1 MIAVVNVKRSGFVED
16 LDIRFAS
23 NTKASSYLKMYR
35 CSASKPGLSPTIL
48 HCFSKKQNALGLY
61 QKRN

>member
-1 MIAVVNVKRSGFVED
+1 MIAVVSVKRIGFLED
-16 LDIRFAS
+16 FDIRFSS
-23 NTKASSYLKMYR
+23 NTKASSYLKIYR

-48 HCFSKKQNALGLY
+48 HCFSKKQIALGLY